1 MSYKQYRN
9 DKAASPERKPLL
21 HDGTTNEEDHGVTIA
36 PEAKSEADR
45 FSRMFLVVY
54 SLVMASDWLQG
65 KTSVTLNILCL
76 PTIQAHM
83 YTVYIK
89 TNSD

>member
-1 MSYKQYRN
+1 MSYKQYKN

-21 HDGTTNEEDHGVTIA
+21 RDGTTNEEDHGVTIA
-36 PEAKSEADR
+36 PEAKSEADS